1 MIAYYF
7 RLALISIKRNP
18 ILSALMVTAIALG
31 IGACMTTITV
41 NYLMSN
47 NPIKAKSDVLFH
59 VQLDN
64 WSPYEAAR
72 DPNDPPMQMTWIDV
86 NNLQRA
92 EKAYRQA
99 AMARSGG
106 VIQPTDPDVK
116 PFQASFRLTYTD
128 FFPMF
133 NVPFIYGS
141 GWDKSSD
148 ENAEQVVVLTRRIN
162 DEVFGGANS
171 VGESIVIVGETFRV
185 VGVIDDWHPVPKFF
199 DLNTGDFG
207 GPSDVFLPLSLKL
220 PLELSSWGNVNCWKS
235 PEGEG
240 FVAFLNSE
248 CVNFQFWVE
257 LESAGDRAEYHA
269 FLDSYVEE
277 QKALG
282 RFPRP
287 LNNRMNNVQ
296 EWLEYNEVVADD
308 AQIMMWLSLMFLVV
322 CLLNTIGLMLSKFMG
337 KSSEI
342 GLRRAVGAT
351 KQDLFIQHTVET
363 ACIGLAGGLLGLAFS
378 YFGLQGIRSLYG
390 EFADR
395 LTTLDFNMVL
405 LAMVISL
412 LATIIAGLYPTWRA
426 CSIAPASQLKSQ

>member
-1 MIAYYF
+1 MFGYYIK
-7 RLALISIKRNP
+7 LAMLSIKRNP

-47 NPIKAKSDVLFH
+47 NPIKHKSDVLFH

-72 DPNDPPMQMTWIDV
+72 EPNDPPLQLTWTDA
-86 NNLQRA
+86 NNLM
-92 EKAYRQA
+92 KAKKGYRQA

-106 VIQPTDPDVK
+106 IVEPENPDVK
-116 PFQASFRLTYTD
+116 PYQSSIRLTYGD
-128 FFPMF
+128 FFSMF
-133 NVPFIYGS
+133 EVPFIYGT
-141 GWDKSSD
+141 GWSESADINQ
-148 ENAEQVVVLTRRIN
+148 EHVVVINRETN
-162 DEVFGGANS
+162 DEIFGGENS
-171 VGESIVIVGETFRV
+171 VGKNLVIAGATFRV

-199 DLNTGDFG
+199 DLNNDDFG
-207 GPSDVFLPLSLKL
+207 GPASIFMPLSLKI
-220 PLELSSWGNVNCWKS
+220 PLELPSWGNVNCWKS

-240 FVAFLNSE
+240 FIAFINSE
-248 CVNFQFWVE
+248 CINFQFWVE
-257 LESAGDRAEYHA
+257 LENPAQRDEYMD
-269 FLDSYVEE
+269 FLNSYVNE
-277 QKALG
+277 QKEFG

-308 AQIMMWLSLMFLVV
+308 AQIMMWLSLMFLAV

-351 KQDLFIQHTVET
+351 KKDLFIQHIVET
-363 ACIGLAGGLLGLAFS
+363 ACIGLAGGVAGLVLS
-378 YFGLQGIRSLYG
+378 YFGLQGIRTLYG
-390 EFADR
+390 EFADK
-395 LTTLDFNMVL
+395 LTSLDTNMVL
-405 LAMVISL
+405 LAIGVSL
-412 LATIIAGLYPTWRA
+412 VATIIAGIYPTWRA
-426 CSIAPASQLKSQ
+426 CSIAPAGQLKSQ

>member
-1 MIAYYF
+1 MFGYYIK
-7 RLALISIKRNP
+7 LAMLSIKRNP

-47 NPIKAKSDVLFH
+47 NPIKHKSDVLFH

-72 DPNDPPMQMTWIDV
+72 EPNEPPTQLTWTDA
-86 NNLQRA
+86 NNLM
-92 EKAYRQA
+92 KAKKGFRQA

-106 VIQPTDPDVK
+106 VIEPEDPDVK
-116 PFQASFRLTYTD
+116 PYQSSIRLTYGD
-128 FFPMF
+128 FFSMF
-133 NVPFIYGS
+133 DVPFIYGT
-141 GWDKSSD
+141 GWSESADV
-148 ENAEQVVVLTRRIN
+148 NHEQVVVIDRETN
-162 DEVFGGANS
+162 DEIFGGENS
-171 VGESIVIVGETFRV
+171 VGRNLVIAGSTFRI

-199 DLNTGDFG
+199 DLNNDDFG
-207 GPSDVFLPLSLKL
+207 GPAAIFMPLSLKL
-220 PLELSSWGNVNCWKS
+220 PLALPSWGNVNCWKS

-240 FVAFLNSE
+240 FIAFLNSE
-248 CVNFQFWVE
+248 CINFQFWVE
-257 LESAGDRAEYHA
+257 LKSPDEREQYMD
-269 FLDSYVEE
+269 FLNNYVTD
-277 QKALG
+277 QKEFG

-308 AQIMMWLSLMFLVV
+308 AQIMMWLSLMFLAV

-351 KQDLFIQHTVET
+351 KRDLFIQHIVET
-363 ACIGLAGGLLGLAFS
+363 ACIGLAGGVVGLVMS
-378 YFGLQGIRSLYG
+378 YFGLQGIRALYG
-390 EFADR
+390 EFADK
-395 LTTLDFNMVL
+395 LTSLDTNMVL
-405 LAMVISL
+405 LAMGVSL
-412 LATIIAGLYPTWRA
+412 IATIIAGIYPTWRA
-426 CSIAPASQLKSQ
+426 CSIAPAGQLKSQ